1 MTVSIT
7 LVPPNPAPP
16 ADIMLNS
23 RPNVSA
29 LPSLMAEEPVIPVIS
44 PSVLP
49 EAMRPQPR
57 AAIAVPLLLITAE
70 PVTPAKTTLARPAT
84 ANPPAAAAYHQ
95 TGTAKTEAGSTCYA
109 CAAAQLLLP
118 RTEHKLQARRT
129 DNPGGRQQNLFL
141 RCQIRV
147 LLQRGTFSFL
157 QLSMQATAVYQ
168 LLGRFGPDR
177 V

>member
-23 RPNVSA
+23 RPTVSA

-70 PVTPAKTTLARPAT
+70 PATPAKMTLARPVT
-84 ANPPAAAAYHQ
+84 ANPPAAAPIIRPERPRLRLGQ
-95 TGTAKTEAGSTCYA
+95 PVMPV
-109 CAAAQLLLP
+109 P
-118 RTEHKLQARRT
+118 RTATPAPAEHKLQA
-129 DNPGGRQQNLFL
+129 PE
-141 RCQIRV
+141 
-147 LLQRGTFSFL
+147 
-157 QLSMQATAVYQ
+157 
-168 LLGRFGPDR
+168 
-177 V
+177 

>member
-23 RPNVSA
+23 RPTVSA
-29 LPSLMAEEPVIPVIS
+29 LPSLMAEEPVIPVTS

-70 PVTPAKTTLARPAT
+70 PVTPAKMTLARPVT
-84 ANPPAAAAYHQ
+84 ANPPAAAPIIRPERPRPRPGQ
-95 TGTAKTEAGSTCYA
+95 PVMPVPRTATPA
-109 CAAAQLLLP
+109 P
-118 RTEHKLQARRT
+118 TEHKLQA
-129 DNPGGRQQNLFL
+129 PE
-141 RCQIRV
+141 
-147 LLQRGTFSFL
+147 
-157 QLSMQATAVYQ
+157 
-168 LLGRFGPDR
+168 
-177 V
+177 